1 VTRRDTPAQA
11 HDRNWAG
18 NVRYSASRIHRPEHL
33 DELRAIVAT
42 APRIRVLG
50 SRHSFNEI
58 ADAPEHVS
66 LHRLRPE
73 LAIDRDAGTVT
84 CSPWLTYGEIAPRL
98 HAAGLALPN
107 LASLPHISLGGAI
120 ATATHG
126 SGNRRG
132 NLATAVAALEL
143 VTSDG
148 AVRALARGEPD
159 FAGVVV
165 GLGATG
171 VVTRV
176 TIDTEPSYELCQYV
190 YEELPWRSL
199 ERRFDEITS
208 AGESVS
214 IFTRWGASAGMLWVK
229 RRTVAPEGPMFG
241 ARPAS
246 RQLHPIAGAEPAACS
261 AQLGVAG
268 PWFERLPHFRPEFT
282 PSAGEELQSEYLLAR
297 ADAQAA
303 IETVRSL
310 AREIAPLLHV
320 SEIRTVAGDE
330 LWMSPQQGRDT
341 VALHFTWRRQQ
352 ERVEELLGVLEDAL
366 APLRPRP
373 HWGKLFAADAA
384 DLRARYPRLADF
396 ARLLARLDR
405 RGAFRNAW
413 LERRVLGVEVGPQ
426 E

>member
-1 VTRRDTPAQA
+1 MR
-11 HDRNWAG
+11 DRNWAG
-18 NVRYSASRIHRPEHL
+18 NVRYSASRVHRPGSL

-42 APRIRVLG
+42 APRIRTLG

-66 LHRLRPE
+66 LDRLQPE
-73 LAIDRDAGTVT
+73 LSIDRDAGTVT
-84 CSPWLTYGEIAPRL
+84 CSPWLTYGELAPRL

-126 SGNRRG
+126 SGDRRG

-148 AVRALARGEPD
+148 AVRALARGEAD

-176 TIDTEPSYELCQYV
+176 TLDAEPSYELRQYV
-190 YEELPWRSL
+190 YEDLPWRSV
-199 ERRFDEITS
+199 EHEFDEITA

-214 IFTRWGASAGMLWVK
+214 IFTRWGTSAGMLWVK
-229 RRTVAPEGPMFG
+229 RRDPVRQGPLFG
-241 ARPAS
+241 ARPAAH
-246 RQLHPIAGAEPAACS
+246 QLHPIAGADPAACS
-261 AQLGVAG
+261 AQLGTPG
-268 PWFERLPHFRPEFT
+268 PWFERLPHFRLEFT
-282 PSAGEELQSEYLLAR
+282 PGAGEELQSEYLLAR

-310 AREIAPLLHV
+310 APEIEPLLHIG
-320 SEIRTVAGDE
+320 EIRTVAGDD

-341 VALHFTWRRQQ
+341 IALHFTWRREQQ
-352 ERVEELLGVLEDAL
+352 RVEQLLGALEDAL

-373 HWGKLFAADAA
+373 HWGKLFAADAV
-384 DLRARYPRLADF
+384 DLRTRYPRLADF
-396 ARLLARLDR
+396 ARLLARLDP
-405 RGAFRNAW
+405 RGAFRNDW
-413 LERRVLGVEVGPQ
+413 LEQRVLGGEVGPQ
-426 E
+426 Q

>member
-1 VTRRDTPAQA
+1 
-11 HDRNWAG
+11 
-18 NVRYSASRIHRPEHL
+18 
-33 DELRAIVAT
+33 
-42 APRIRVLG
+42 
-50 SRHSFNEI
+50 
-58 ADAPEHVS
+58 
-66 LHRLRPE
+66 
-73 LAIDRDAGTVT
+73 
-84 CSPWLTYGEIAPRL
+84 
-98 HAAGLALPN
+98 
-107 LASLPHISLGGAI
+107 
-120 ATATHG
+120 
-126 SGNRRG
+126 
-132 NLATAVAALEL
+132 
-143 VTSDG
+143 
-148 AVRALARGEPD
+148 
-159 FAGVVV
+159 
-165 GLGATG
+165 
-171 VVTRV
+171 
-176 TIDTEPSYELCQYV
+176 
-190 YEELPWRSL
+190 
-199 ERRFDEITS
+199 
-208 AGESVS
+208 
-214 IFTRWGASAGMLWVK
+214 
-229 RRTVAPEGPMFG
+229 MFG